1 VCGIARLSTRS
12 IAATMIFMI
21 SAVIVVAIMRHGI
34 GG

>member
-21 SAVIVVAIMRHGI
+21 TAMIVVAIMRHGV